1 MVRGLKP
8 EGAAPLPEL
17 YTGPS
22 GPSKKK
28 FDRKS
33 APPSRGMSILKTPW
47 NYNKTTSRWEEG
59 SETTE
64 TYIGRV
70 VEVFNRDYRAMS
82 DVYTYATFALV
93 LTEEGDL
100 REVMVNANFEC
111 DMSGGRATVDA
122 TPEVLAQVAAIR
134 EATRL
139 AAEKAAEER
148 EAARIV
154 RGRRVRVVRGRKI
167 PIGTEGE
174 VSWYGQT
181 RYGARVGI
189 RDLQGN
195 VQFTAAT
202 NVVVVRG

>member
-1 MVRGLKP
+1 
-8 EGAAPLPEL
+8 
-17 YTGPS
+17 
-22 GPSKKK
+22 
-28 FDRKS
+28 
-33 APPSRGMSILKTPW
+33 MSILHTPSK
-47 NYNKTTSRWEEG
+47 YNQTTSRWESG

-64 TYIGRV
+64 THVGRV
-70 VEVFNRDYRAMS
+70 IEVFNRDYRAMS

-93 LTEEGDL
+93 LTDEGKL
-100 REVMVNANFEC
+100 SEILVNSNFEC
-111 DMSGGRATVDA
+111 DVGGGRAVVDA
-122 TPEVLAQVAAIR
+122 IPEVLAQVEALRLAAQ
-134 EATRL
+134 A

-181 RYGARVGI
+181 QYGARVGI

-202 NVVVVRG
+202 NVIVVRA